1 MALQKTQ
8 WKDKIST
15 LVPVLGLIFVLAF
28 FGIVSRGE
36 IFRGNNLATVLNQA
50 FTTVIIAVGLSMIYA
65 QGGMDFSPGGVL
77 ALCSLCAMAAAGA
90 MGNTFLVLP
99 VCIVSGI
106 ACYFVTGFITVGLNL
121 NPYIGSVSM
130 MFLTRGIVNS
140 VLQGHSYEAIDLGMA
155 NNIYVRFVA
164 LVLIIFVG
172 WLVFNRTKLGRV
184 SQAYGENPVAAGQT
198 GMPLKRYRLLAYCFG
213 GLIVGVAAFFLLAR
227 TGNVTTGTGTN
238 EEMNVIIA
246 LALGGMAMSG
256 GVRTAV
262 RCGVIG
268 GIIISVL
275 VNGMVVVG
283 VPVTLTHG
291 VRGLIFLAVVAISYV
306 RDKGNKLL
314 PR

>member
-1 MALQKTQ
+1 MTLQKVQ

-15 LVPVLGLIFVLAF
+15 LVPVLGLVFVLAF
-28 FGIVSRGE
+28 FGIASGGE
-36 IFRGNNLATVLNQA
+36 IFQGTNLATVVNQA

-77 ALCSLCAMAAAGA
+77 ALSCLCGMAAASTTGSI
-90 MGNTFLVLP
+90 LVVLP
-99 VCIVSGI
+99 VCIIAGV
-106 ACYFVTGFITVGLNL
+106 ACYLVTGFVTVGLNL

-140 VLQGHSYEAIDLGMA
+140 VLQGRSYEYIDLGLA
-155 NNIYVRFVA
+155 NNIYVRFIA

-213 GLIVGVAAFFLLAR
+213 GLIVGIAAFFLLAR
-227 TGNVTTGTGTN
+227 TGNVSTGTGTN

-256 GVRTAV
+256 GVRTAI

-275 VNGMVVVG
+275 VNGMVVIG

-291 VRGLIFLAVVAISYV
+291 VRGLIFLVVVAISFV
-306 RDKGNKLL
+306 RDKGSKLL